1 MALIKCEK
9 CGELISDKAKKCPIC
24 EKKRELFSENIRV
37 YGFVILVMIAI
48 TIPIMLILFI
58 LCLIFS

>member
-24 EKKRELFSENIRV
+24 EKKREQFSENMRV
-37 YGFVILVMIAI
+37 YGFVILAMIV
-48 TIPIMLILFI
+48 ILSI
-58 LCLIFS
+58 LCLICIS